1 VLYIALNIALHL
13 TSNALLSLKA
23 SIARPEAPK
32 ICVAIK
38 LVISSKGTE
47 EDSANLFDHLD

>member
-1 VLYIALNIALHL
+1 MLYIALNIALHL